1 MKKENVKKLTTLAM
15 FAAISIVLVTLIH
28 FPLFPAMNVLEYD
41 PADIPIFIATFLF
54 GPGAGMLLTV
64 VVCVIQGVTVSAQ
77 SGIIGICMHF
87 VATGSYVLATGF
99 FYKRKHST
107 SRLILSGVLGT
118 IVWTVLMLLW
128 NLILTPIFYG
138 MPVEAVIPLL
148 LPVILP
154 FNLIKAGGNSI
165 LAIGLFL
172 LLFKRGILKR
182 FYQDSLEGSERH
194 IYIK

>member
-15 FAAISIVLVTLIH
+15 FAAISIVLVTLVH

-64 VVCVIQGVTVSAQ
+64 VVSVIQGMTVSA
-77 SGIIGICMHF
+77 SGQFIGICMHI
-87 VATGSYVLATGF
+87 VATGSYVLSAGF

-107 SRLILSGVLGT
+107 SRLILSG
-118 IVWTVLMLLW
+118 IVGVVVWVVMMLLW
-128 NLILTPIFYG
+128 NLLLTPIFYG

-154 FNLIKAGGNSI
+154 FNLIKAGGNTI

-172 LLFKRGILKR
+172 LLFNRGVLKR
-182 FYQDSLEGSERH
+182 FYQNNLEA
-194 IYIK
+194 